1 MRLSRVR
8 HGLHAS
14 GEPGDRRGL
23 ARAVR
28 AVALVPAQRLRR
40 VIALATRRRARAG
53 DASRPPKVRPPGPGR
68 DLSGRW
74 VRDQRG
80 SAGIRGSSISV
91 DLRSQ
96 HVEQVCEGRGKLN
109 RRDHDDGHHHRQ
121 HGDPGPPGP
130 AGQPRA
136 RDEHS
141 GRGAGLEWRPRMR
154 HERRTD
160 PLLPSNSHPH
170 RFPSRADPPPRQ
182 LAGSPVPVIERLDS
196 VIQIRR
202 REQPP
207 QESLVC
213 RSSVPHAVR
222 FLAWAKRYVERAPSP
237 HTSIGSPRTRFG
249 RTAFASRVPSPTS
262 PDAWLSSAPLAA
274 TCAFRTKVGTPASTT
289 ACSIGRMPALGRRH
303 PSRAA
308 RRLLPCRP
316 NPKRVRPGL
325 GTSAFVLVPLG
336 PGYRIRDIS
345 DPKHR
350 RAQRSRRP
358 GRAATPSSGDR
369 VAQAVRDRSPSSAQ
383 LAPLHGS
390 FWWPSRS
397 AVDDPPAMRNQSRA
411 RSRLRLRRLE
421 PGNSGRV
428 PWQVHSCPSL
438 SVPRA
443 TGGPASPF
451 WSRSSSAT
459 RRRPRGAGTR
469 RRRSGVCVSPGG
481 RWSPRRS
488 ADRIGSPPAGFWIRF

>member
-1 MRLSRVR
+1 MSSALRVR
-8 HGLHAS
+8 IRRLDHHGLDSEGRPSRLGSRARLRPTH
-14 GEPGDRRGL
+14 GCRR
-23 ARAVR
+23 
-28 AVALVPAQRLRR
+28 PRLRR
-40 VIALATRRRARAG
+40 HAR
-53 DASRPPKVRPPGPGR
+53 
-68 DLSGRW
+68 SGRK
-74 VRDQRG
+74 
-80 SAGIRGSSISV
+80 
-91 DLRSQ
+91 L
-96 HVEQVCEGRGKLN
+96 GR
-109 RRDHDDGHHHRQ
+109 
-121 HGDPGPPGP
+121 
-130 AGQPRA
+130 
-136 RDEHS
+136 
-141 GRGAGLEWRPRMR
+141 
-154 HERRTD
+154 
-160 PLLPSNSHPH
+160 LLPPSHVPLAACPLWDAGT
-170 RFPSRADPPPRQ
+170 PSRAP
-182 LAGSPVPVIERLDS
+182 
-196 VIQIRR
+196 
-202 REQPP
+202 
-207 QESLVC
+207 
-213 RSSVPHAVR
+213 
-222 FLAWAKRYVERAPSP
+222 
-237 HTSIGSPRTRFG
+237 
-249 RTAFASRVPSPTS
+249 
-262 PDAWLSSAPLAA
+262 
-274 TCAFRTKVGTPASTT
+274 
-289 ACSIGRMPALGRRH
+289 
-303 PSRAA
+303 

-336 PGYRIRDIS
+336 PGYRIGDIS
-345 DPKHR
+345 HPKHR

-358 GRAATPSSGDR
+358 WRAATASSGDR